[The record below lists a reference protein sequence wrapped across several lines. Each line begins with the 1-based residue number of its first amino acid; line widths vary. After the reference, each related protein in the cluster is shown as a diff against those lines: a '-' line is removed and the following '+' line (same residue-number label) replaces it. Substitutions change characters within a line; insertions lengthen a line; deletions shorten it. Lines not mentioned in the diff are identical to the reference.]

1 VVVNGREASE
11 AHVAPAGELRA
22 VTKVYGAGSP
32 GEVRALDDVDLTI
45 ERGEM
50 VALVGPSGCGKS
62 TLLHILGLLDR
73 PTSGQ
78 VTVAGIDPL
87 RVPRRA
93 LPSLRNRCVGFVF
106 QRHHLVPALTAL
118 ENVAVPL
125 RYRGLSR
132 SEALDRAARWLERVG
147 LGARRHH
154 FPGQLSG
161 GEQQRVAV
169 ARALAGEPAL
179 LLADEPTGEL
189 DSRSAARLVELLQEL
204 NRELGQTVVVATHD
218 PAVAAACRRVV
229 EMRDGR
235 LM

>member
-1 VVVNGREASE
+1 
-11 AHVAPAGELRA
+11 
-22 VTKVYGAGSP
+22 
-32 GEVRALDDVDLTI
+32 
-45 ERGEM
+45 M
-50 VALVGPSGCGKS
+50 
-62 TLLHILGLLDR
+62 
-73 PTSGQ
+73 
-78 VTVAGIDPL
+78 
-87 RVPRRA
+87 
-93 LPSLRNRCVGFVF
+93 RNRCVGFVF

-147 LGARRHH
+147 LGRAATTSPAS
-154 FPGQLSG
+154 FPAASSSG
-161 GEQQRVAV
+161 WPWPGLWPASRPCSSRMSPRESWT
-169 ARALAGEPAL
+169 LAAP
-179 LLADEPTGEL
+179 
-189 DSRSAARLVELLQEL
+189 ARLVELLQEL

>member
-1 VVVNGREASE
+1 
-11 AHVAPAGELRA
+11 
-22 VTKVYGAGSP
+22 
-32 GEVRALDDVDLTI
+32 I

-62 TLLHILGLLDR
+62 SLLHILGLLDR

-118 ENVAVPL
+118 ENVAVP
-125 RYRGLSR
+125 RG
-132 SEALDRAARWLERVG
+132 AAG
-147 LGARRHH
+147 
-154 FPGQLSG
+154 
-161 GEQQRVAV
+161 VA
-169 ARALAGEPAL
+169 AP
-179 LLADEPTGEL
+179 
-189 DSRSAARLVELLQEL
+189 LQEL
-204 NRELGQTVVVATHD
+204 DRDLAQPVVVATHD

-229 EMRDGR
+229 ETRDGR
-235 LM
+235 LMWLCGWRLQALAILPPGAAPASKTGSRKEALPHGPGKGESQAQGGTTRRGRRDP

>member
-1 VVVNGREASE
+1 VCSSDLHAFRGPCVLGPHRRLRRGVRPGSPLSKAGRGDPAVVVNGREASE

-32 GEVRALDDVDLTI
+32 GEVRALDGVDLTI

-62 TLLHILGLLDR
+62 TLLHILGLLER

-132 SEALDRAARWLERVG
+132 SEALRSEE
-147 LGARRHH
+147 HT
-154 FPGQLSG
+154 S
-161 GEQQRVAV
+161 
-169 ARALAGEPAL
+169 
-179 LLADEPTGEL
+179 EL
-189 DSRSAARLVELLQEL
+189 QSRENLV
-204 NRELGQTVVVATHD
+204 
-218 PAVAAACRRVV
+218 
-229 EMRDGR
+229 
-235 LM
+235 